1 MPLAPMKAIRLTAI
15 GQPLERQ
22 DVLPR
27 KTGAGELLVRVRA
40 AGICHSD
47 AHYRSGLSPMGALPI
62 TLGHEIA
69 GVVAQVGPGVATH
82 AVGDRVCLH
91 YLVTCGD
98 CAACRRGLETWC
110 ERGAMLGHHVDGGFA
125 EAITVPARN
134 AVPLPASIPF
144 EHGAILMCSSAT
156 ALHALRKG
164 RLEAGERVAI
174 FGSGGL
180 GVSAVQLARALGA
193 REVFAVDLRAE
204 KLALAGSLGAIAVD
218 AARGDPVA
226 QLVEMTG
233 GAGIDVALD
242 FVGSPAVM
250 RQAVRCLAPRGRAV
264 LVALSDQKLELDP
277 YREILGRE
285 AELIGSNDHTLAEI
299 TEVIEL
305 VERGAL
311 DLSPAVTATVP
322 LDAVA
327 INGVLDALEHGRAGV
342 RTVVLP

>member
-1 MPLAPMKAIRLTAI
+1 MPLATMKAIRLTAI
-15 GQPLERQ
+15 GRPLERQ
-22 DVLPR
+22 EVLPR
-27 KTGAGELLVRVRA
+27 KAGAGELLVRVRA

-226 QLVEMTG
+226 QLMEMTG
-233 GAGIDVALD
+233 GTGIDVALD

-305 VERGAL
+305 AERGAL

-327 INGVLDALEHGRAGV
+327 INGVLDALEQGGAGV

>member
-1 MPLAPMKAIRLTAI
+1 MPLATMKAIRLTAI
-15 GQPLERQ
+15 GRPLERQ
-22 DVLPR
+22 EVLPR
-27 KTGAGELLVRVRA
+27 KAGAGELLVRVRA

-226 QLVEMTG
+226 QLMEMTG

-305 VERGAL
+305 VQRGAL

-327 INGVLDALEHGRAGV
+327 INGVLDALEQNRAGV

>member
-1 MPLAPMKAIRLTAI
+1 MPLATMNAIRLTAI
-15 GQPLERQ
+15 GRPLERQ
-22 DVLPR
+22 EVLPR
-27 KTGAGELLVRVRA
+27 KAGAGELLVRVRA

-226 QLVEMTG
+226 QLMEMTG

-299 TEVIEL
+299 TEVIGL

-327 INGVLDALEHGRAGV
+327 INAVLDALEHGRAGV

>member
-1 MPLAPMKAIRLTAI
+1 MPLATMKAIRLTAI
-15 GQPLERQ
+15 GRPLERQ
-22 DVLPR
+22 EVLPR
-27 KTGAGELLVRVRA
+27 KAGAGELLVRVRA

-134 AVPLPASIPF
+134 AVHLPASIPF

-180 GVSAVQLARALGA
+180 GVSALQLARALGA
-193 REVFAVDLRAE
+193 REVFAVDIRAE

-226 QLVEMTG
+226 QLMERTG

-299 TEVIEL
+299 TEVIGL

-327 INGVLDALEHGRAGV
+327 INGVLDALEQGGAGV

>member
-1 MPLAPMKAIRLTAI
+1 
-15 GQPLERQ
+15 
-22 DVLPR
+22 
-27 KTGAGELLVRVRA
+27 
-40 AGICHSD
+40 
-47 AHYRSGLSPMGALPI
+47 MGALPI

-226 QLVEMTG
+226 QLMEMTG

-327 INGVLDALEHGRAGV
+327 INAVLDALEHGRAGV

>member
-1 MPLAPMKAIRLTAI
+1 MPLATMQAIRLTAI
-15 GQPLERQ
+15 GRPLERQ
-22 DVLPR
+22 EVLPR
-27 KTGAGELLVRVRA
+27 KVGADELLVRVRA

-110 ERGAMLGHHVDGGFA
+110 ERGVMLGHHVDGGFA

-193 REVFAVDLRAE
+193 RETFAVDIRAE

-226 QLVEMTG
+226 QLMEMTG

-242 FVGSPAVM
+242 FVGSAAVM

-327 INGVLDALEHGRAGV
+327 INGVLDALEQGRAGV

>member
-1 MPLAPMKAIRLTAI
+1 MPLATMKAIRLTAI
-15 GQPLERQ
+15 GRPLERQ
-22 DVLPR
+22 EVLPR
-27 KTGAGELLVRVRA
+27 KAGAGELLVRVRA

-134 AVPLPASIPF
+134 AVHLPASIPF

-193 REVFAVDLRAE
+193 REVFAVDIRAE

-226 QLVEMTG
+226 QLMEMTG

-305 VERGAL
+305 AERGAL

-327 INGVLDALEHGRAGV
+327 INGVLDALEQGGAGV